1 MVFVRVIYPF
11 ELEFGNI
18 VYCGGRKTGE
28 HGEKPSEQDERLSPH
43 MALGWHW
50 TGIEPGQ
57 HWWEASALTTAPS
70 LLPISSITVNE
81 FSIAA

>member
-50 TGIEPGQ
+50 AGTGLELNLVGGERSHHCAIPTPHQ
-57 HWWEASALTTAPS
+57 
-70 LLPISSITVNE
+70 
-81 FSIAA
+81 